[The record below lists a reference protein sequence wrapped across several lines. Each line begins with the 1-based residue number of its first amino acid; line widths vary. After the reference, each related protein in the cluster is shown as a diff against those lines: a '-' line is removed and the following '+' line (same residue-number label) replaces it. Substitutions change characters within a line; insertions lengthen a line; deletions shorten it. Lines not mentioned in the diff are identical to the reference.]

1 MESLLRMP
9 VAMSESFV
17 TEWNV
22 KGESEQLCGIFL
34 NGLGIFKLFSNALI
48 STIIWFVLS
57 RRGSKKEMVYSWPSS
72 FNKELPPPSTT
83 TTMSRPA
90 HPRQAPPPPSRSPM
104 NGHHRN
110 SNGHQTHN
118 YSNVPPS
125 NKINGQ
131 SHSNS
136 HLHRNENGSRLYA
149 NTGGY

>member
-1 MESLLRMP
+1 MLGNKSKMITVEQTDIGSFP
-9 VAMSESFV
+9 VF
-17 TEWNV
+17 
-22 KGESEQLCGIFL
+22 
-34 NGLGIFKLFSNALI
+34 
-48 STIIWFVLS
+48 

-83 TTMSRPA
+83 STMNRPP

-118 YSNVPPS
+118 YSNVPPTS
-125 NKINGQ
+125 KINGQ